1 MSCTAADSPM
11 WRPRPLRWGDV
22 GSSSPRSLRCFS
34 ASWAAGMAWRVM
46 GFDVWHS
53 CTDEHTQS
61 TRRAARLIGSSP
73 RTRLQE
79 ARWLVASHTLQ
90 GGECSTLRSKHTKTR
105 HATPG
110 CSWGWL
116 PLELSSAHRQ
126 RTAAHHR
133 LSRPSPAPCLNRS
146 SAASGCFNTRVNQ
159 QHLPAGALGFAPACS
174 GPPLLRVR
182 SFRGL
187 GCWQM
192 RFKCGWTASD
202 TFPVRWADVAG
213 AVARR
218 RCRRGADFTHC
229 SRQYTHRI
237 TTCTAEAGVI
247 VSVSSQRKAQ
257 EPNRRRM
264 DGMQPLPGSPL
275 LGASCGAAA
284 SPVPSCCRCCLRRCR
299 RWPAL
304 MAAR

>member
-1 MSCTAADSPM
+1 MQYPEKQAHKDETCNAGLQLGVAASGA
-11 WRPRPLRWGDV
+11 LV
-22 GSSSPRSLRCFS
+22 GAPPTNGGAPQTVS
-34 ASWAAGMAWRVM
+34 AV
-46 GFDVWHS
+46 
-53 CTDEHTQS
+53 
-61 TRRAARLIGSSP
+61 
-73 RTRLQE
+73 
-79 ARWLVASHTLQ
+79 
-90 GGECSTLRSKHTKTR
+90 
-105 HATPG
+105 
-110 CSWGWL
+110 
-116 PLELSSAHRQ
+116 
-126 RTAAHHR
+126 
-133 LSRPSPAPCLNRS
+133 PAPCLNRS